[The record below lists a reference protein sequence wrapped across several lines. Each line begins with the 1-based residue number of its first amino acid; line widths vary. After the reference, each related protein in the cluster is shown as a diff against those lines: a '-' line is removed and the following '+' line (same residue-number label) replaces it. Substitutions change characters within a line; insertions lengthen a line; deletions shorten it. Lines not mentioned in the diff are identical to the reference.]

1 MVAALEL
8 DSLAKSFH
16 AGLAGCIASARV
28 LECVDLRLASG
39 EVVGVAGAPGAGKST
54 LLLCAAGLLRPDRGR
69 VRWFGGDAAHAATAA
84 VVFVGAPSSRP
95 VARFPE
101 RVGERRVSGRAVRGR
116 WTVGNDIAGEGAPAR
131 VVLADDPPLLRDA
144 RPGSGFARLLADFAA
159 AGGAVLLT
167 SRDPDTL
174 ATVAT
179 RILLLRGGRLVEL
192 SSRPSRRSVAER

>member
-8 DSLAKSFH
+8 ESLSKSFR
-16 AGLAGCIASARV
+16 AGFPGCIASARV
-28 LECVDLRLASG
+28 LESVSLRLAAG
-39 EVVGVAGAPGAGKST
+39 EVVGVAGEPGAGKTT
-54 LLLCAAGLLRPDRGR
+54 LLLCAAGLLRPDRGH
-69 VRWFGGDAAHAATAA
+69 VRWFGGHAARPNAA
-84 VVFVGAPSSRP
+84 ASAIVFIGAPSPRP
-95 VARFPE
+95 AARLRE
-101 RVGERRVSGRAVRGR
+101 GVGGGGERAAGER
-116 WTVGNDIAGEGAPAR
+116 WTVGNDMDGADAPAR

-144 RPGSGFARLLADFAA
+144 RPGSGFARLLCDFAA

-167 SRDPDTL
+167 SRDPKAL